1 MMVALAWAG
10 WLGKTI
16 LQLLSSLGS
25 LDCTLRPLYLDF
37 ALLPLDRGHINF
49 GFPGTVSDI

>member
-37 ALLPLDRGHINF
+37 ALLPLDKSHINH
-49 GFPGTVSDI
+49 GFPSTVSNI